1 MLFERDY
8 YDVIGNRGLL
18 VVEVELVE
26 LVELVEVVDAKLKLT
41 SYKSFSQCLSECACL
56 T

>member
-18 VVEVELVE
+18 VAEVELVE